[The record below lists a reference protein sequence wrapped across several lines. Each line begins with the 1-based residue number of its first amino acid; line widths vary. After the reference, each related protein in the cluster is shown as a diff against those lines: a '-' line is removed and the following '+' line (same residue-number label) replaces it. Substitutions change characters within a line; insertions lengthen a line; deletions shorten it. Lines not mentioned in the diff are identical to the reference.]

1 MEEVLSQQEFQFEAS
16 RHFVLVKLDF
26 PQDTPQSDELKAQN
40 NELATRFGVES
51 YPTVILTDVNSKPYA
66 ITGYQEGGVENYLAV
81 LEEFR
86 QLRITR
92 DEKLAAAKLATGL
105 DRARLLDEAIAGLDE
120 SIIAVYYEPSRRRN
134 RRT

>member
-1 MEEVLSQQEFQFEAS
+1 M
-16 RHFVLVKLDF
+16 LVELYF
-26 PQDTPQSDELKAQN
+26 PRDTPQSDELKAREN

-66 ITGYQEGGVENYLAV
+66 ITGYQEGGVENYLAA

-92 DEKLAAAKLATGL
+92 DEKLAAAKS
-105 DRARLLDEAIAGLDE
+105 RAADWTRPVA
-120 SIIAVYYEPSRRRN
+120 R
-134 RRT
+134 